1 MEPAHGEDAVL
12 DDLRWHW
19 GDAYEISEALGVW
32 RGVRR
37 DNQVALIASSPGEL
51 RDLVVADYDRRPV
64 PAVRGGR

>member
-1 MEPAHGEDAVL
+1 MVKTPYSMTSDGIGETPTRLARL
-12 DDLRWHW
+12 LAS
-19 GDAYEISEALGVW
+19 GG
-32 RGVRR
+32 GVRR

>member
-1 MEPAHGEDAVL
+1 
-12 DDLRWHW
+12 
-19 GDAYEISEALGVW
+19 
-32 RGVRR
+32 VRR